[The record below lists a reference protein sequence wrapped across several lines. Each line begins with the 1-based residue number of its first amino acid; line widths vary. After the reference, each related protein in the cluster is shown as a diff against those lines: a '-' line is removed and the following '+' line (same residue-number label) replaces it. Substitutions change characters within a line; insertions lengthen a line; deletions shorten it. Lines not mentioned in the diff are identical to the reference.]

1 MKSKRVEEET
11 AACMNERKE
20 GLGGWNGAAKGGT
33 QRKRRGIRIGVR
45 REERRGEERER
56 GTEMMPKRP
65 GERGPRSGESDRM
78 DRAMA
83 GHSAGQTGTSRP
95 SLCPSLA
102 TSRWVIVIV
111 PGQFCI
117 LM

>member
-65 GERGPRSGESDRM
+65 GERGPRSGATGWTGPWQGTPPARQVHP
-78 DRAMA
+78 
-83 GHSAGQTGTSRP
+83 GHRFAP
-95 SLCPSLA
+95 A
-102 TSRWVIVIV
+102 
-111 PGQFCI
+111 
-117 LM
+117 